1 MAIFSNPISTRKVLY
16 SHIMKYIASLI
27 VIGTM
32 MITSCSESPKEET
45 TSDYTD
51 NLTTYIP
58 VSLTTDL
65 SKLTDSELKMLPH
78 LFAAADIMNSL
89 FWQQAFGDKK
99 ALMESIAD
107 PKLRKF
113 AEINYGPWD
122 RLNDNAPFLDNVEE
136 KSPGSN
142 IYPYDM
148 TKEEFEEL
156 GLQNEKGQYSMVR
169 RDEAGRL
176 YTIPYSEYFREELET
191 ASSHLLQAVEVCED
205 PELKNYLKLRAKAL
219 LSNEYD
225 ESDIA
230 WINMKN
236 NTLDIIIGP
245 IEHYEDQLYNYR
257 TAYEAYILV
266 KDKSWSKKLEKY
278 ISYLPELQANLPV
291 DEAYKQEKPNSD
303 AAQLNA
309 YDVIYYAGDCN
320 AGSKTIAVNL
330 PNDEEIQV
338 KHGTRRSQLKNA
350 MKAKFDKILLPISD
364 MLIAEEQRKYITFN
378 AFFSNTMFH
387 EVAHGL
393 GIKNT
398 INGKGMVREALGEKF
413 SALEEGKADILG
425 LYMVTQLKE
434 QGVLE
439 EGELMD
445 YYVTF
450 LAGIFRS
457 VRFGASSAHGQANML
472 RFNYFQQQE
481 AFTRRKDG
489 TYQVNFDN
497 MKKAIAGLSS
507 IILKLQGN
515 GDREGVIALMEKDG
529 SVGAA
534 LQADL
539 DRLSEADIPIDVV
552 FEQGPEVLGI
562 SQ

>member
-1 MAIFSNPISTRKVLY
+1 MKKISIYFIVLGLLMAHCSQGPIED
-16 SHIMKYIASLI
+16 
-27 VIGTM
+27 
-32 MITSCSESPKEET
+32 SE
-45 TSDYTD
+45 SDYTEG
-51 NLTTYIP
+51 LTKYIP
-58 VSLTTDL
+58 VELKTDL
-65 SKLTDSELKMLPH
+65 SQLSDSEKAMLPH
-78 LFAAADIMNSL
+78 LFKAAEIMNDL
-89 FWQQAFGDKK
+89 FWEQAYGDKE
-99 ALMESIAD
+99 ALLASIAN
-107 PKLRKF
+107 PQLRTF

-122 RLNDNAPFLDNVEE
+122 RLDGNTPFLDNVEE
-136 KSPGSN
+136 KPAGAN
-142 IYPYDM
+142 IYPFDM
-148 TKEEFEEL
+148 SKAEFEEL
-156 GLQNEKGQYSMVR
+156 GLPDEKGQYSMVR
-169 RDEAGRL
+169 RDEAGMV
-176 YTIPYSEYFREELET
+176 YTIPYNEYFREPLEE
-191 ASSHLLQAVEVCED
+191 ASGHLMRASEICED
-205 PELKNYLKLRAKAL
+205 SELKNYLELRAKAL

-225 ESDIA
+225 SSDIA
-230 WINMKN
+230 WINMRN

-291 DEAYKQEKPNSD
+291 EDIYKQEKPNSD

-338 KHGTRRSQLKNA
+338 KYGTRRSQLKNA

-364 MLIAEEQRKYITFN
+364 VLITEDQRKHITFN

-398 INGKGMVREALGEKF
+398 INDKGMVREALGEKF

-434 QGVLE
+434 QGVLA

-445 YYVTF
+445 YYTTF

-472 RFNYFQQQE
+472 RFNYFQQQD

-489 TYQVNFDN
+489 TYEVNFDN

-507 IILKLQGN
+507 IILKLQGD
-515 GDREGVIALMEKDG
+515 GDKDGVIALMDKDG
-529 SVGAA
+529 QVGEK

-539 DRLSEADIPIDVV
+539 DRLSEANIPVDIV
-552 FEQGPEVLGI
+552 FEQGLDVLGLV
-562 SQ
+562 Q

>member
-1 MAIFSNPISTRKVLY
+1 MKKISIYFIVLGLLMAHCSQGPIED
-16 SHIMKYIASLI
+16 
-27 VIGTM
+27 
-32 MITSCSESPKEET
+32 SE
-45 TSDYTD
+45 SDYTEG
-51 NLTTYIP
+51 LTKYIP
-58 VSLTTDL
+58 VELKTDL
-65 SKLTDSELKMLPH
+65 SQLSDSEKAMLPH
-78 LFAAADIMNSL
+78 LFKAAEIMNDL
-89 FWQQAFGDKK
+89 FWEQAYGDKE
-99 ALMESIAD
+99 ALLASIAN
-107 PKLRKF
+107 PQLRTF

-122 RLNDNAPFLDNVEE
+122 RLDGNTPFLDNVEE
-136 KSPGSN
+136 KPAGAN
-142 IYPYDM
+142 IYPFDM
-148 TKEEFEEL
+148 SKAEFEEL
-156 GLQNEKGQYSMVR
+156 GLPDEKGQYSMVR
-169 RDEAGRL
+169 RDEAGMV
-176 YTIPYSEYFREELET
+176 YTIPYNEYFREPLEE
-191 ASSHLLQAVEVCED
+191 ASGHLMRASEICED
-205 PELKNYLKLRAKAL
+205 SELKNYLELRAKAL

-225 ESDIA
+225 ASDIA
-230 WINMKN
+230 WINMRN

-291 DEAYKQEKPNSD
+291 EDIYKQEKPNSD

-338 KHGTRRSQLKNA
+338 KYGTRRSQLKNA

-364 MLIAEEQRKYITFN
+364 VLITEDQRKHITFN

-434 QGVLE
+434 QGVLA

-445 YYVTF
+445 YYTTF

-472 RFNYFQQQE
+472 RFNYFQQQD

-489 TYQVNFDN
+489 TYEVNFDN

-507 IILKLQGN
+507 IILKLQGD
-515 GDREGVIALMEKDG
+515 GDKDGVIALMDKDG
-529 SVGAA
+529 QVGEK

-539 DRLSEADIPIDVV
+539 DRLSEANIPVDIV
-552 FEQGPEVLGI
+552 FEQGLDVLGLV
-562 SQ
+562 Q

>member
-1 MAIFSNPISTRKVLY
+1 MKKISIYFIVLGLLMAHCSQGPIED
-16 SHIMKYIASLI
+16 
-27 VIGTM
+27 
-32 MITSCSESPKEET
+32 SE
-45 TSDYTD
+45 SDYTEG
-51 NLTTYIP
+51 LTKYIP
-58 VSLTTDL
+58 VELKTDL
-65 SKLTDSELKMLPH
+65 SQLSDSEKAMLPH
-78 LFAAADIMNSL
+78 LFKAAEIMNDL
-89 FWQQAFGDKK
+89 FWEQAYGDKE
-99 ALMESIAD
+99 ALLASIAN
-107 PKLRKF
+107 PQLRTF

-122 RLNDNAPFLDNVEE
+122 RLDGNTPFLDNVEE
-136 KSPGSN
+136 KPAGAN
-142 IYPYDM
+142 IYPFDM
-148 TKEEFEEL
+148 SKAEFEEL
-156 GLQNEKGQYSMVR
+156 GLPDEKGQYSMVR
-169 RDEAGRL
+169 RDEAGMV
-176 YTIPYSEYFREELET
+176 YTIPYNEYFREPLEE
-191 ASSHLLQAVEVCED
+191 ASGHLMRASEICED
-205 PELKNYLKLRAKAL
+205 PELKNYLELRAKAL

-225 ESDIA
+225 ASDIA
-230 WINMKN
+230 WINMRN

-291 DEAYKQEKPNSD
+291 EDIYKQEKPNSD

-338 KHGTRRSQLKNA
+338 KYGTRRSQLKNA

-364 MLIAEEQRKYITFN
+364 VLITEDQRKHITFN
-378 AFFSNTMFH
+378 AFCSNTMFH
-387 EVAHGL
+387 ELAHGL

-434 QGVLE
+434 QGVLA

-445 YYVTF
+445 YYTTF

-457 VRFGASSAHGQANML
+457 VRFGASSAHGQANLL
-472 RFNYFQQQE
+472 RFNYFQQQD

-489 TYQVNFDN
+489 TYEVNFDN

-507 IILKLQGN
+507 IILKLQGD
-515 GDREGVIALMEKDG
+515 GDKDGVIALTDKDG
-529 SVGAA
+529 QVGEK

-539 DRLSEADIPIDVV
+539 DRLSEANIPVDIV
-552 FEQGPEVLGI
+552 FEQGLDVLGLV
-562 SQ
+562 Q

>member
-1 MAIFSNPISTRKVLY
+1 MKMISIYFIVLGLLMAHCIQGPIED
-16 SHIMKYIASLI
+16 
-27 VIGTM
+27 
-32 MITSCSESPKEET
+32 SE
-45 TSDYTD
+45 SDYTEG
-51 NLTTYIP
+51 LTKYIP
-58 VSLTTDL
+58 VELKTDL
-65 SKLTDSELKMLPH
+65 SQLSDSEKAMLPH
-78 LFAAADIMNSL
+78 LFKAAEIMNDL
-89 FWQQAFGDKK
+89 FWEQAYGDKE
-99 ALMESIAD
+99 ALLASIAN
-107 PKLRKF
+107 PQLRTF

-122 RLNDNAPFLDNVEE
+122 RLDGNTPFLDNVEE
-136 KSPGSN
+136 KPAGAN
-142 IYPYDM
+142 IYPFDM
-148 TKEEFEEL
+148 SKAEFEEL
-156 GLQNEKGQYSMVR
+156 GLPDEKGQYSMVR
-169 RDEAGRL
+169 RDEAGMV
-176 YTIPYSEYFREELET
+176 YTIPYNEYFREPLEE
-191 ASSHLLQAVEVCED
+191 ASGHLMRASEICED
-205 PELKNYLKLRAKAL
+205 SELKNYLELRAKAL

-225 ESDIA
+225 ASDIA
-230 WINMKN
+230 WINMRN

-291 DEAYKQEKPNSD
+291 EDIYKQEKPNSD

-338 KHGTRRSQLKNA
+338 KYGTRRSQLKNA
-350 MKAKFDKILLPISD
+350 MKAKFDKILIPISD
-364 MLIAEEQRKYITFN
+364 VLITEDQRKHITFN

-425 LYMVTQLKE
+425 LYMVTRLKE
-434 QGVLE
+434 QGVLA

-445 YYVTF
+445 YYTTF

-457 VRFGASSAHGQANML
+457 VRFGVSSAHGQANML
-472 RFNYFQQQE
+472 RFNYFQQQD

-489 TYQVNFDN
+489 TYEVNFDN

-507 IILKLQGN
+507 IILKLQGD
-515 GDREGVIALMEKDG
+515 GDKDGVIALMDKDG
-529 SVGAA
+529 QVGEK

-539 DRLSEADIPIDVV
+539 DRLSEANIPVDIV
-552 FEQGPEVLGI
+552 FEQGLDVLGLV
-562 SQ
+562 Q

>member
-156 GLQNEKGQYSMVR
+156 GLQNEKDQYSMVR
-169 RDEAGRL
+169 RDEAGML
-176 YTIPYSEYFREELET
+176 YTIPYSKYFREELET

-205 PELKNYLKLRAKAL
+205 PELKNYLELRAKAL

-291 DEAYKQEKPNSD
+291 DEAYKQEKPNSN

-364 MLIAEEQRKYITFN
+364 VLITEEQRKHITFN

-539 DRLSEADIPIDVV
+539 DRLSKADIPVDVV

>member
-1 MAIFSNPISTRKVLY
+1 MKKISIYFIVLGLLMAHCSQGPIED
-16 SHIMKYIASLI
+16 
-27 VIGTM
+27 
-32 MITSCSESPKEET
+32 SE
-45 TSDYTD
+45 SDYTEG
-51 NLTTYIP
+51 LTKYIP
-58 VSLTTDL
+58 VELKTDL
-65 SKLTDSELKMLPH
+65 SQLSDSEKAMLPH
-78 LFAAADIMNSL
+78 LFKAAEIMNDL
-89 FWQQAFGDKK
+89 FWEQAYGDKE
-99 ALMESIAD
+99 ALLASIAN
-107 PKLRKF
+107 PQLRTF

-122 RLNDNAPFLDNVEE
+122 RLDGNTPFLDNVEE
-136 KSPGSN
+136 KPAGAN
-142 IYPYDM
+142 IYPFDM
-148 TKEEFEEL
+148 SKAEFEEL
-156 GLQNEKGQYSMVR
+156 GLPDEKGQYSMVR
-169 RDEAGRL
+169 RDEAGMV
-176 YTIPYSEYFREELET
+176 YTIPYNEYFREPLEE
-191 ASSHLLQAVEVCED
+191 ASGHLMRASEICED
-205 PELKNYLKLRAKAL
+205 SELKNYLELRAKAL

-225 ESDIA
+225 ASDIA
-230 WINMKN
+230 WINMRN

-291 DEAYKQEKPNSD
+291 EDIYKQEKPNSD

-338 KHGTRRSQLKNA
+338 KYGTRRSQLKNA

-364 MLIAEEQRKYITFN
+364 VLITEDQRKHITFN

-434 QGVLE
+434 QGVLA

-445 YYVTF
+445 YYTTF

-457 VRFGASSAHGQANML
+457 VRFGASSAHGQANLL
-472 RFNYFQQQE
+472 RFNYFQQQD

-489 TYQVNFDN
+489 TYEVNFDN

-507 IILKLQGN
+507 IILKLQGD
-515 GDREGVIALMEKDG
+515 GDKDGVIALTDKDG
-529 SVGAA
+529 QVGEK

-539 DRLSEADIPIDVV
+539 DRLSEANIPVDIV
-552 FEQGPEVLGI
+552 FEQGLDVLGLV
-562 SQ
+562 Q

>member
-1 MAIFSNPISTRKVLY
+1 MKNTSTLIVLCC
-16 SHIMKYIASLI
+16 IVIAS
-27 VIGTM
+27 
-32 MITSCSESPKEET
+32 CSDSPKEENS
-45 TSDYTD
+45 SDYTD
-51 NLTTYIP
+51 NLTAYIP

-65 SKLTDSELKMLPH
+65 SQLSESELRMLPH

-89 FWQQAFGDKK
+89 FWQQAYGDKEL
-99 ALMESIAD
+99 LMQSIAD
-107 PKLRKF
+107 PKLRAF
-113 AEINYGPWD
+113 AETNYGPWD

-142 IYPYDM
+142 VYPSNM

-156 GLQNEKGQYSMVR
+156 GLPDEKGQYSMVR
-169 RDEAGRL
+169 RDEAGKL
-176 YTIPYSEYFREELET
+176 YTIPYNEYFREELET
-191 ASSHLLQAVEVCED
+191 ASGYLMQAAEVCED
-205 PELKNYLKLRAKAL
+205 PELRNYLELRAKAL
-219 LSNEYD
+219 ISNEYD

-291 DEAYKQEKPNSD
+291 DDAYKQEKPNSD

-330 PNDEEIQV
+330 PNDEDIQV
-338 KHGTRRSQLKNA
+338 EFGTRRSQLKNT
-350 MKAKFDKILLPISD
+350 MKAKFDKILLPISEV
-364 MLIAEEQRKYITFN
+364 LISEEQREHITFN

-434 QGVLE
+434 QDVLQEGV
-439 EGELMD
+439 LMD

-472 RFNYFQQQE
+472 RFNYFQQME
-481 AFTRRKDG
+481 AFTRTQNG
-489 TYQVNFDN
+489 TYEVNFEN

-507 IILKLQGN
+507 VILKLQGD
-515 GDREGVIALMEKDG
+515 GDKEGVIALMAKDG
-529 SVGAA
+529 QVGEK

-539 DRLSEADIPIDVV
+539 DRLIAANIPVDIV
-552 FEQGPEVLGI
+552 FNQGPEVLGI
-562 SQ
+562 TTPQ